1 MLFLTDA
8 IHASRE
14 QYRGAAMTLTHE
26 PVAVSI
32 DTILLATDL
41 SGTSERAAAY
51 ARAIARRFG
60 STLDMIHV
68 VDPSALAICDEVV
81 FDMQQKKLHPDT
93 ATSKPEPPSFVE
105 FGVTTRSFTA
115 EGHDAAQTLL
125 ELAHQRH
132 SDLIV
137 AGTQAKTGMGR
148 LILGSTAEKLI
159 RNANCPVLTIGP
171 NAVAPPADSLA
182 FRCIVYA
189 TDFSPQAA
197 KAALHALAL
206 AESNRARLC
215 CCFVEED
222 ELQDPAV
229 RAERTRR
236 FTRELHQALPEN
248 HGTVITPEFF
258 VERGRP
264 AEAILRLARRVRADL
279 IVLGPRKSSFWLNY
293 VDHGTTPEL
302 LAEATCPVL
311 TIC

>member
-1 MLFLTDA
+1 
-8 IHASRE
+8 
-14 QYRGAAMTLTHE
+14 MTLTQE

-32 DTILLATDL
+32 DTILLATDF

-60 STLDMIHV
+60 ATLDMIHV
-68 VDPSALAICDEVV
+68 VDQSAIAICDEAV
-81 FDMQQKKLHPDT
+81 FDMQQKKLHPD
-93 ATSKPEPPSFVE
+93 AAKPEPVPFVE

-125 ELAHQRH
+125 EFAHQRH

-137 AGTQAKTGMGR
+137 AGTQAKTGVGR

-159 RNANCPVLTIGP
+159 RNAECPVLTIGP
-171 NAVAPPADSLA
+171 KAVPPPEGALA

-189 TDFSPQAA
+189 TDFSLQAA
-197 KAALHALAL
+197 KAATHALAL
-206 AESNRARLC
+206 AENNHARLC

-236 FTRELHQALPEN
+236 FTRELYQMLPETP
-248 HGTVITPEFF
+248 GASITPEFF
-258 VERGRP
+258 VERGQP
-264 AEAILRLARRVRADL
+264 AEAILKLAQRVRADL
-279 IVLGPRKSSFWLNY
+279 IVVGPRKSSFWVNY
-293 VDHGTTPEL
+293 VDHGTTPAL